1 MHSDC
6 QTAVVR
12 RLDILTAQVQ
22 ALRTELR
29 AALGQ
34 PPKPSRRWIST
45 AELAAEINVSTR
57 CIQNWLSAG
66 RFPANTYRTR
76 KRGQVRVYVLDRL
89 PALAAAER
97 IICGEA

>member
-1 MHSDC
+1 MNSDC
-6 QTAVVR
+6 PTAVAR

-34 PPKPSRRWIST
+34 PHKPGRRWIST
-45 AELAAEINVSTR
+45 SELAAEVNVSTR

-66 RFPANTYRTR
+66 RFPPDTYRTR
-76 KRGQVRVYVLDRL
+76 NRGKVRVYVLDRL